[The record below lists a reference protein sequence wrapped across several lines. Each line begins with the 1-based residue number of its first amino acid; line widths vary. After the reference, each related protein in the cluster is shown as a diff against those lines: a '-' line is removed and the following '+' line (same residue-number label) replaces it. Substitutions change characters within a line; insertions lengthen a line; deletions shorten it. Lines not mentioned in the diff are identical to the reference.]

1 MDLMDMPKKIS
12 KYGIPRQDWEK
23 NKEYLANNALED
35 NTLKTNPTI
44 ISKKDIIAI
53 LDKVY

>member
-1 MDLMDMPKKIS
+1 MPKKIS